1 MSTGGSLA
9 SLSIRGRNFSVA
21 ADADVSRKI
30 GGFQNELQ
38 MNGDGTA
45 RVVKTRQG
53 WALSGLNIDVNDAR
67 GDHEFLQDIVDGVG
81 ADVDG
86 FYPCALEYASGAVWS
101 GKGTI
106 IDELAYGSQNT
117 TAGVSLAGPNQLTRQ

>member
-1 MSTGGSLA
+1 MTVAGSIA

-21 ADADVSRKI
+21 ADSDTTRKI

-45 RVVKTRQG
+45 RVIKTRMG
-53 WALSGLNIDVNDAR
+53 WAVTGASIDVNDAR

-81 ADVDG
+81 ADSDG
-86 FYPCALEYASGAVWS
+86 FYPCAIEYASGAVWS

-106 IDELAYGSQNT
+106 VDELAYGSNNG
-117 TAGVSLAGPNQLTRQ
+117 TAGISLGGAGELTQQ